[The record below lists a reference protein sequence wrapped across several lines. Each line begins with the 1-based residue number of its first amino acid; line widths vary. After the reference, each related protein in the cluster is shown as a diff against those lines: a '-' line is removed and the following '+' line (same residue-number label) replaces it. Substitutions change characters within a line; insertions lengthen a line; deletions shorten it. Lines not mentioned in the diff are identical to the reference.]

1 MIERNERTCIATRKS
16 GPTDGLI
23 RFVTGP
29 DGAIVPDLK
38 RNLPGRGCW
47 VTAERG
53 CIDLAVRR
61 NLFRRAMKSDVHV
74 AADLATIVD
83 ALLTKAALGS
93 LGLCRKAGSIALGAA
108 KVDSQ
113 VRSGKALC
121 VLHAREASTDG
132 VRKIDQARRAVEYA
146 GGPDIPSYK
155 LFSEVELG
163 LAFGAA
169 NVIHAAVI
177 ASRAGE
183 AALRR
188 VVALD
193 RYRADTPVNR
203 NSDAAAAVEG
213 L

>member
-1 MIERNERTCIATRKS
+1 M
-16 GPTDGLI
+16 
-23 RFVTGP
+23 
-29 DGAIVPDLK
+29 
-38 RNLPGRGCW
+38 
-47 VTAERG
+47 
-53 CIDLAVRR
+53 
-61 NLFRRAMKSDVHV
+61 
-74 AADLATIVD
+74 
-83 ALLTKAALGS
+83 
-93 LGLCRKAGSIALGAA
+93 
-108 KVDSQ
+108 
-113 VRSGKALC
+113 
-121 VLHAREASTDG
+121 DG

-177 ASRAGE
+177 ASGAGE

-188 VVALD
+188 VVALH